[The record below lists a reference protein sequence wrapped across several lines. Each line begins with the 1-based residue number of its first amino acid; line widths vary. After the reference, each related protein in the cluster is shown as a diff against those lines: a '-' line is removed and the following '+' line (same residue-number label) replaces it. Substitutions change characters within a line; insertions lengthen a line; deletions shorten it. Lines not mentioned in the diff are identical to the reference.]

1 MSASTAA
8 LVAAPRLAFARMGQ
22 ALRGRDF
29 RIWFFGQLSSASG
42 SLAQG
47 VALSW
52 VVLQSTG
59 NAVWLTALVAC
70 NFGPTLLFAPWA
82 GAVVD
87 RHDRRRLLLAT
98 QGLQLLIGLGLS
110 LLTAAGSLRLF
121 PLLLLATL
129 GGLVNT
135 VDAPARQVFVID
147 LVGEGNVASAVGLW
161 EVALN
166 ASRVFG
172 PAAAGALL
180 ATVGPAWCFGFNAL
194 TYCAP
199 LYVLRRL
206 KPARPVHRD
215 QAAGAK
221 IRARAGLAY
230 VWRSPLIRVLMPMSA
245 ASGLI
250 FSMGLTLPTLAS
262 RSFHMGAGG
271 YGALMAA
278 FGIGGLPGALMA
290 ASAPVPTPRRVR
302 RLTLAT
308 VVAIGVTAWAP
319 DPPLA
324 FVGMAGVGLTSI
336 WFIAS
341 ANTLAQLTSADA
353 MRGRV
358 MSLWGMAMT
367 GTLPLTGLGVTA
379 IAQHISPRLAFSVSG
394 AALFVAVL
402 AGWRALAEREP
413 AVPEPVVSVLAA
425 AAVPDGPAA
434 DEPVADGSAA
444 TRTTA
449 APTEVRPPV

>member
-8 LVAAPRLAFARMGQ
+8 LTAAPRLAFARMGQ

-29 RIWFFGQLSSASG
+29 RIWFFGQLTSASG

-70 NFGPTLLFAPWA
+70 NFGPTLLFGPWA

-87 RHDRRRLLLAT
+87 RTDRRRLLLAT
-98 QGLQLLIGLGLS
+98 QALLLVIGLGFS
-110 LLTAAGSLRLF
+110 LLSAFNCFHLWLV
-121 PLLLLATL
+121 LLLAAL
-129 GGLVNT
+129 GGVVNT

-172 PAAAGALL
+172 PGTAGVLL
-180 ATVGPAWCFGFNAL
+180 ATVGPAWCFAFNAL

-206 KPARPVHRD
+206 RPPEPPHRD
-215 QAAGAK
+215 RAAAAK
-221 IRARAGLAY
+221 VRARAGLSY
-230 VWRSPLIRVLMPMSA
+230 VWHSPLMRVLLPMSA

-262 RSFHMGAGG
+262 RSLHLGAGG

-278 FGIGGLPGALMA
+278 FGAGGLPGALMA
-290 ASAPVPTPRRVR
+290 ASAPVPTPLRVR

-308 VVAIGVTAWAP
+308 VAAIALTAWAP
-319 DPPLA
+319 DAPLA

-341 ANTLAQLTSADA
+341 ANTLAQLRSADA
-353 MRGRV
+353 LRGRV

-367 GTLPLTGLGVTA
+367 GTLPITGLGVTA
-379 IAQHISPRLAFSVSG
+379 LAQHVSPRLAFSVSG
-394 AALFVAVL
+394 VALLAAVL
-402 AGWRALAEREP
+402 AGWRALAEGRIP
-413 AVPEPVVSVLAA
+413 AEDAPDAPDAPD
-425 AAVPDGPAA
+425 AVDPM
-434 DEPVADGSAA
+434 GSAD
-444 TRTTA
+444 TA
-449 APTEVRPPV
+449 AQPT

>member
-1 MSASTAA
+1 MSASTVA
-8 LVAAPRLAFARMGQ
+8 LTAAPRLAFARMGQ

-52 VVLQSTG
+52 VVLESTG
-59 NAVWLTALVAC
+59 NAVWLSALVAC
-70 NFGPTLLFAPWA
+70 NFGPTLLFGPWA

-87 RHDRRRLLLAT
+87 RSDRRRLLLAT
-98 QGLQLLIGLGLS
+98 QALLLLTGLGFSLLTGLGL
-110 LLTAAGSLRLF
+110 LHLW
-121 PLLLLATL
+121 LLLALAAL
-129 GGLVNT
+129 GGLVSA

-147 LVGEGNVASAVGLW
+147 LVGQGNVASAVGLW
-161 EVALN
+161 EVAIN
-166 ASRVFG
+166 ASRVLG
-172 PAAAGALL
+172 PGAAGALL
-180 ATVGPAWCFGFNAL
+180 ATVGPSWCFALNAL

-206 KPARPVHRD
+206 KPPKPVHRD
-215 QAAGAK
+215 PAVGAK
-221 IRARAGLAY
+221 VRARAGLAY
-230 VWRSPLIRVLMPMSA
+230 VWRSPLMRVLLPMSA

-262 RSFHMGAGG
+262 RSLHLGAGG

-278 FGIGGLPGALMA
+278 FGLGGLPGALMA
-290 ASAPVPTPRRVR
+290 ASAPVPTPLRVR

-308 VVAIGVTAWAP
+308 AATIVVTAWAP

-341 ANTLAQLTSADA
+341 ANTLAQLRSPDVL
-353 MRGRV
+353 RGRV
-358 MSLWGMAMT
+358 MALWGMAMT
-367 GTLPLTGLGVTA
+367 GTLPITGVGVTA
-379 IAQHISPRLAFSVSG
+379 IAQHISPRMAFSVSG
-394 AALFVAVL
+394 VALLAAVL
-402 AGWRALAEREP
+402 VGWRALAEGAP
-413 AVPEPVVSVLAA
+413 A
-425 AAVPDGPAA
+425 AA
-434 DEPVADGSAA
+434 DEVDDEADDEEAEPSAVAGK
-444 TRTTA
+444 R
-449 APTEVRPPV
+449 

>member
-1 MSASTAA
+1 MSASTVA
-8 LVAAPRLAFARMGQ
+8 LTAAPRLAFARMGQ

-52 VVLQSTG
+52 VVLESTG
-59 NAVWLTALVAC
+59 NAVWLSALVAC
-70 NFGPTLLFAPWA
+70 NFGPTLLFGPWA

-87 RHDRRRLLLAT
+87 RSDRRRLLLAT
-98 QGLQLLIGLGLS
+98 QALLLLTGLAFSVLTGLGQLH
-110 LLTAAGSLRLF
+110 LWL
-121 PLLLLATL
+121 LLLLAAV
-129 GGLVNT
+129 GGLVSA

-147 LVGEGNVASAVGLW
+147 LVGQGNVASAVGLW
-161 EVALN
+161 EVAIN
-166 ASRVFG
+166 ASRVLG
-172 PAAAGALL
+172 PGAAGALL
-180 ATVGPAWCFGFNAL
+180 ATVGPSWCFALNAL

-206 KPARPVHRD
+206 KPPKPVQRD
-215 QAAGAK
+215 VAAAAK
-221 IRARAGLAY
+221 VRARAGLAY
-230 VWRSPLIRVLMPMSA
+230 VWHSSLMRVLLPMSA

-262 RSFHMGAGG
+262 RSLHLGAGG

-278 FGIGGLPGALMA
+278 FGLGGLPGALMA
-290 ASAPVPTPRRVR
+290 ASAPVPTPLRVR

-308 VVAIGVTAWAP
+308 AVTIAVTAWAP
-319 DPPLA
+319 DRPLA

-341 ANTLAQLTSADA
+341 ANTLAQLRSPDVL
-353 MRGRV
+353 RGRV
-358 MSLWGMAMT
+358 MALWGMAMT
-367 GTLPLTGLGVTA
+367 GTLPITGVGVTA

-394 AALFVAVL
+394 VALLAAVL
-402 AGWRALAEREP
+402 AGWRALAEGAPAPSDEAEP
-413 AVPEPVVSVLAA
+413 PTAVE
-425 AAVPDGPAA
+425 AA
-434 DEPVADGSAA
+434 DGALSCAA
-444 TRTTA
+444 ER
-449 APTEVRPPV
+449 

>member
-8 LVAAPRLAFARMGQ
+8 LAAAPRLAFVRMGQ

-29 RIWFFGQLSSASG
+29 RIWFIGQLTSASG
-42 SLAQG
+42 TLAQG

-52 VVLQSTG
+52 LVLQSTG

-70 NFGPTLLFAPWA
+70 NFGPTLLFGPWA
-82 GAVVD
+82 GAIVD
-87 RHDRRRLLLAT
+87 RSDRRRLLLAT
-98 QGLQLLIGLGLS
+98 QALLLLSGLGFS
-110 LLTAAGSLRLF
+110 LLTALGSFHLWVI
-121 PLLLLATL
+121 LLLAAF
-129 GGLVNT
+129 GGAVNT

-172 PAAAGALL
+172 PGAAGVLL
-180 ATVGPAWCFGFNAL
+180 ATAGPTWCFLLNAL
-194 TYCAP
+194 TYLAP

-206 KPARPVHRD
+206 KPAKPVHRERR
-215 QAAGAK
+215 AGQK
-221 IRARAGLAY
+221 VRARAGLAY
-230 VWRSPLIRVLMPMSA
+230 VWHSPLMRVLLPMSA

-262 RSFHMGAGG
+262 RSLHLGAGG

-290 ASAPVPTPRRVR
+290 ASAPVPTPLRVR

-308 VVAIGVTAWAP
+308 VVAIAVTAWAP
-319 DPPLA
+319 DAPLA
-324 FVGMAGVGLTSI
+324 FVGMAAVGLTSI

-341 ANTLAQLTSADA
+341 ANTLAQLRSDDA
-353 MRGRV
+353 LRGRV

-367 GTLPLTGLGVTA
+367 GTLPITGLGVTA
-379 IAQHISPRLAFSVSG
+379 IAQHISPRIAFSVSG
-394 AALFVAVL
+394 AALLAAVL
-402 AGWRALAEREP
+402 VGWHALSEGGRTAEDAR
-413 AVPEPVVSVLAA
+413 
-425 AAVPDGPAA
+425 A
-434 DEPVADGSAA
+434 DEA
-444 TRTTA
+444 
-449 APTEVRPPV
+449 EY

>member
-8 LVAAPRLAFARMGQ
+8 LTAAPRLAFARMGQ

-52 VVLQSTG
+52 VVLESTG
-59 NAVWLTALVAC
+59 NAVWLSALVAC
-70 NFGPTLLFAPWA
+70 NFGPTLLFGPWA

-87 RHDRRRLLLAT
+87 RSDRRRLLLAT
-98 QGLQLLIGLGLS
+98 QALLLLTGLVFALLTGLGQLH
-110 LLTAAGSLRLF
+110 LWL
-121 PLLLLATL
+121 LLLLAAI
-129 GGLVNT
+129 GGLVSA

-147 LVGEGNVASAVGLW
+147 LVGQGNVASAVGLW
-161 EVALN
+161 EVAIN
-166 ASRVFG
+166 ASRVLG
-172 PAAAGALL
+172 PGAAGALL
-180 ATVGPAWCFGFNAL
+180 ATVGPSWCFAFNAL

-206 KPARPVHRD
+206 KPEMPVQRD
-215 QAAGAK
+215 RAAQAK
-221 IRARAGLAY
+221 VRARAGLSY
-230 VWRSPLIRVLMPMSA
+230 VWHSPLMRVLLPMSA

-262 RSFHMGAGG
+262 RSLHLGAGG

-278 FGIGGLPGALMA
+278 FGLGGLPGALMA

-308 VVAIGVTAWAP
+308 AATIVVTAWAP
-319 DPPLA
+319 DTPLA

-341 ANTLAQLTSADA
+341 ANTLAQLRSAPA
-353 MRGRV
+353 LRGRV

-367 GTLPLTGLGVTA
+367 GTLPLTGIGVTS
-379 IAQHISPRLAFSVSG
+379 IAQHISPRMAFSISG
-394 AALFVAVL
+394 IALLAAVL
-402 AGWRALAEREP
+402 AGWRALAEGSPSP
-413 AVPEPVVSVLAA
+413 ADDAELPAALEAA
-425 AAVPDGPAA
+425 ADSAMSCAA
-434 DEPVADGSAA
+434 E
-444 TRTTA
+444 R
-449 APTEVRPPV
+449 

>member
-8 LVAAPRLAFARMGQ
+8 LTAAPRLAFARMGQ

-52 VVLQSTG
+52 VVLESTG
-59 NAVWLTALVAC
+59 NAVWLSALVAC
-70 NFGPTLLFAPWA
+70 NFGPTLLFGPWA

-87 RHDRRRLLLAT
+87 RSDRRRLLLAT
-98 QGLQLLIGLGLS
+98 QALLLLTGLVFALLTGLGQLH
-110 LLTAAGSLRLF
+110 LWL
-121 PLLLLATL
+121 LLLLAAI
-129 GGLVNT
+129 GGLVSA

-147 LVGEGNVASAVGLW
+147 LVGQGNVASAVGLW
-161 EVALN
+161 EVAIN
-166 ASRVFG
+166 ASRVLG
-172 PAAAGALL
+172 PGAAGALL
-180 ATVGPAWCFGFNAL
+180 ATVGPSWCFAFNAL

-206 KPARPVHRD
+206 KPEMPVQRD
-215 QAAGAK
+215 RGAQAK
-221 IRARAGLAY
+221 VRARAGLSY
-230 VWRSPLIRVLMPMSA
+230 VWHSPLMRVLLPMSA

-262 RSFHMGAGG
+262 RSLHLGAGG

-278 FGIGGLPGALMA
+278 FGLGGLPGALMA

-308 VVAIGVTAWAP
+308 AATIVVTAWAP
-319 DPPLA
+319 DTPLA

-341 ANTLAQLTSADA
+341 ANTLAQLRSAPA
-353 MRGRV
+353 LRGRV

-367 GTLPLTGLGVTA
+367 GTLPLTGIGVTS
-379 IAQHISPRLAFSVSG
+379 IAQHISPRMAFSISG
-394 AALFVAVL
+394 IALLAAVL
-402 AGWRALAEREP
+402 AGWRALAEGSPPPAEDAEPPAPRE
-413 AVPEPVVSVLAA
+413 AA
-425 AAVPDGPAA
+425 ADGALSCAA
-434 DEPVADGSAA
+434 E
-444 TRTTA
+444 R
-449 APTEVRPPV
+449 

>member
-8 LVAAPRLAFARMGQ
+8 LAAAPRLAFARMGQ

-29 RIWFFGQLSSASG
+29 RIWFFGQLGSASG

-70 NFGPTLLFAPWA
+70 NFGPTLLLAPWA
-82 GAVVD
+82 GAIVD

-98 QGLQLLIGLGLS
+98 QALQLLVGLGLS
-110 LLTAAGSLRLF
+110 LLTAAGELRLW
-121 PLLLLATL
+121 PILLLAVV
-129 GGLVNT
+129 GGVVNT

-172 PAAAGALL
+172 PAAAGVLL
-180 ATVGPAWCFGFNAL
+180 ATVGPAWCFAFNAL
-194 TYCAP
+194 TYLAP

-215 QAAGAK
+215 RNARAK

-230 VWRSPLIRVLMPMSA
+230 ALHSPLIRVLLPMSA

-262 RSFHMGAGG
+262 RSFGLGAGG

-278 FGIGGLPGALMA
+278 FGIGGLPGAVMA

-302 RLTLAT
+302 TLTVAT
-308 VVAIGVTAWAP
+308 VVAIGLTSWAP
-319 DPPLA
+319 DAPLA
-324 FVGMAGVGLTSI
+324 FVGMAALGLTSI

-341 ANTLAQLTSADA
+341 ANTLAQLTAADA

-367 GTLPLTGLGVTA
+367 GTLPITGLAVTS
-379 IAQHISPRLAFSVSG
+379 IAQHISPRVAFSVSG
-394 AALFVAVL
+394 AALLAAVL
-402 AGWRALAEREP
+402 AGWRTLGGEGPAGESIPADQALAQP
-413 AVPEPVVSVLAA
+413 AAAEPVLAEPDLVGSALVDSAA
-425 AAVPDGPAA
+425 AERA
-434 DEPVADGSAA
+434 
-444 TRTTA
+444 
-449 APTEVRPPV
+449 